1 MKSTLLAPLALF
13 ATAATTAAPTA
24 AQFNAALAAACPEP
38 RAATRNISC
47 TRAEEASVQFSCSF
61 EMRAPG
67 GAWAEHSAILQQA
80 EGEWVWIDGPTL
92 CDEQDAPDLN

>member
-1 MKSTLLAPLALF
+1 MTKLALAPLALLL
-13 ATAATTAAPTA
+13 AAATTAAPTA
-24 AQFNAALAAACPEP
+24 GQFNAALAAACPEP

-47 TRAEEASVQFSCSF
+47 TRPDQASIQYSCSF

-67 GAWAEHSAILQQA
+67 GAWTQHNAILQQA

-92 CDEQDAPDLN
+92 CDEEEPALN

>member
-1 MKSTLLAPLALF
+1 MNKLAIMPLVLLLG
-13 ATAATTAAPTA
+13 AATTAAPTA

-47 TRAEEASVQFSCSF
+47 TRPDESSIQFSCAF
-61 EMRAPG
+61 EMQAPG
-67 GAWAEHSAILQQA
+67 GAWAQHNAILQQA

-92 CDEQDAPDLN
+92 CDDEEPSLN